1 MLNILTATETR
12 NFAEETRLFDRSVD
26 STNFL
31 LDNWWVWAL
40 CIVII
45 AVFLL
50 TLSAKRSIGALDAR
64 CKSAFADIDA
74 ILSERHALIPNL
86 VEVTKAHSKQ
96 DFEVL
101 DRLLEAQQNALK
113 AMDGNRLRAETE
125 VGNALNQLINVAG
138 SMPEFSSS
146 SEFPALKRELTR
158 IEEKVTAARRYYNMT
173 VEEYEAVLGG
183 VVPGIMAR
191 LSGLSHHPRF
201 DLGDEREELS
211 RPQRVAFS

>member
-1 MLNILTATETR
+1 MLNVLTATGTR
-12 NFAEETRLFDRSVD
+12 NFADETRLFDRSVD

-40 CIVII
+40 CIVAIVI
-45 AVFLL
+45 FWLA
-50 TLSAKRSIGALDAR
+50 LSAMRSVGALDAR

-74 ILSERHALIPNL
+74 ILSERNALIPNL
-86 VEVTKAHSKQ
+86 VEVTKAQSKQ

-101 DRLLEAQQNALK
+101 DRLLDAQQNALK
-113 AMDGNRLRAETE
+113 AMGGHRLRAETE
-125 VGNALNQLINVAG
+125 VGNALNQFVNVAG
-138 SMPEFSSS
+138 SIPELSSS
-146 SEFPALKRELTR
+146 GAFITLRGELTR

-183 VVPGIMAR
+183 MVAGSMAR

-201 DLGDEREELS
+201 DLGEEREELS